1 MGTIGV
7 YQSLSNNAFY
17 EYICL
22 ENIKMLYKSACN
34 CDYEKQYKTILEA
47 VVVSDPEG
55 IIYNSPFSLSSSI
68 PVNNLS

>member
-55 IIYNSPFSLSSSI
+55 YS
-68 PVNNLS
+68 